1 MIIYNLWIRIDSLN
15 LNEMFVSEFLNIENA
30 ERKQNILSFLVE
42 LCKKDLEIGN
52 HYKTP

>member
-15 LNEMFVSEFLNIENA
+15 LNEMFVWEFLNIENA
-30 ERKQNILSFLVE
+30 ERKQNILFE

-52 HYKTP
+52 HYKTL